1 MRDLSSVCVCI
12 GKEEIYRKKNG
23 LLLAVLLAALAFT
36 GCGSTK
42 YQDGSYRAEAADFDQ
57 HGWKEF
63 LDITVTG
70 GKITSVDFD
79 ALYKDDLRRKSEDM
93 DYQKAYREAGLGT
106 DPADYCIRLE
116 DSLLERQK
124 AAQVDAVAG
133 ATTSSEHFRQ
143 MAEQLQKAMEAGNT
157 DTVYLS
163 LE

>member
-1 MRDLSSVCVCI
+1 M
-12 GKEEIYRKKNG
+12 KKTC
-23 LLLAVLLAALAFT
+23 LTLFALLAALAFT

-42 YQDGSYRAEAADFDQ
+42 YQDGSYRAEAADYDQ

-63 LDITVTG
+63 LDITVKD
-70 GKITSVDFD
+70 GKIAAVDFD
-79 ALYKDDLRRKSEDM
+79 ALHQDDMRRKSEDM

-143 MAEQLQKAMEAGNT
+143 MAEALQKAMEAGNT
-157 DTVYLS
+157 QTIYVS
-163 LE
+163 VE

>member
-1 MRDLSSVCVCI
+1 MTPERTD
-12 GKEEIYRKKNG
+12 KKMKKNC
-23 LLLAVLLAALAFT
+23 LTFFALLAALAFT

-42 YQDGSYRAEAADFDQ
+42 YQDGSYRAEAADYDQ

-63 LDITVTG
+63 LDITVKD
-70 GKITSVDFD
+70 GKIAAVDFD
-79 ALYKDDLRRKSEDM
+79 ALHQDDMRRKSEDM

-143 MAEQLQKAMEAGNT
+143 MAEELQKSMETGNT
-157 DTVYLS
+157 QTIYVS
-163 LE
+163 VE